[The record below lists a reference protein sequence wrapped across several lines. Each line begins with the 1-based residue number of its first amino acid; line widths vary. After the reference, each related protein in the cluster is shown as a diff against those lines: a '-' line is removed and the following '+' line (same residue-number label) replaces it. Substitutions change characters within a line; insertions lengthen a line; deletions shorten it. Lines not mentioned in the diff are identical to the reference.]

1 MQSSFQPLID
11 AIIDRSSPS
20 LSEKNIEKGEVLGNG
35 AFGIVRQIISK
46 ETFALKQIDFNK
58 LMDDLD
64 DEEELHEQLSCAFSE
79 FQIMKKNLPNVVRS
93 YQYHFDKEENIFSFT
108 MDLMKGKDLGTLI
121 QKKSIPFEQFYKL
134 FQDIVTGMNYAFII

>member
-1 MQSSFQPLID
+1 
-11 AIIDRSSPS
+11 
-20 LSEKNIEKGEVLGNG
+20 LGIG